1 MFCSKCGKQLNYGAA
16 FCDGCGAAVNKSS
29 QPESAGVQRAKAVSN
44 EKILIERSQKNK
56 AMTVIAIVSSLEL
69 LFLCLAGAT
78 KLSFF
83 DFMFN
88 STGNSLLE
96 YILDKSGGVL
106 SFFGFMEGCCC
117 LAEIIMC
124 FVFYKKREFSTYK
137 KFKL

>member
-117 LAEIIMC
+117 
-124 FVFYKKREFSTYK
+124 
-137 KFKL
+137 